1 MQQTTLCVP
10 LDVKPDS
17 CARLTAL
24 VDALKV
30 REDHGAG
37 PAMPN
42 FDRIAQSVPALHFM
56 SMSVFPGNAFDPL
69 FVLEANFDGPPGV
82 FWGQMEALLGPDLRA
97 IIRCCKRP
105 LDGDK
110 LLYDAVTMSTASP
123 AVAYLEARTQMP
135 SVFFHGNRGLTRD
148 QIIEG
153 HTLFMAVQDE
163 INDPVRAVPNPYR
176 TGGPASV
183 HQRLR
188 QAMLPRFPG
197 LGTAAARRISLADH
211 MLDYVRVIGFLVLI
225 LLALSL
231 PGVMLAAAMPV
242 QVYLATVVVLA
253 AVTIGL
259 VWRNRLA
266 ITGME
271 VTTGTKIKLLG
282 PLRLAL
288 LALAVAL
295 YTVIT
300 VVILA
305 PGVMFLT
312 YLLVVVAHTGYVSPR
327 DVLVG
332 TAWLVGLGLVSIAAT
347 GPFLLLML
355 RYNELRDSSQDQPTP
370 DPLLL
375 RDIVRREDWIMQ
387 NHMGSI
393 VHIKPGML
401 RAAIIRAGHSGLG
414 LFLRATATDGYL
426 GSMRTV
432 HYAHW
437 AFLNNTSRLI
447 FLSNFDH
454 SWDSYLDDFIEK
466 SHAGLTLSWGCGV
479 GFPPTRL
486 LVFDGAS
493 HGRQFKAWALASRTA
508 SRFWYSAYRDLTVD
522 QIEREYRISTGLR
535 RLSMTDQEAT
545 AWAWD
550 L

>member
-10 LDVKPDS
+10 LDVKPES
-17 CARLTAL
+17 CARLTLL

-30 REDHGAG
+30 REDTGAG
-37 PAMPN
+37 SMMPN
-42 FDRIAQSVPALHFM
+42 FNRIAQSVPALHFM
-56 SMSVFPGNAFDPL
+56 SMSVFPSNAFDPL
-69 FVLEANFDGPPGV
+69 FVLEANFDGPSGV
-82 FWGQMEALLGPDLRA
+82 FWGQMEALIGPDLRA
-97 IIRCCKRP
+97 MIRCCKRP

-110 LLYDAVTMSTASP
+110 LLYDAVTMGAASP
-123 AVAYLEARTQMP
+123 AVAYLEARTQVP

-153 HTLFMAVQDE
+153 HTLFMAVRDE
-163 INDPVRAVPNPYR
+163 IDDPARAGTNPYR
-176 TGGPASV
+176 TDGPAGV

-188 QAMLPRFPG
+188 AAMMPRFPG
-197 LGTAAARRISLADH
+197 LDTVAAPRISLTDH
-211 MLDYVRVIGFLVLI
+211 MLDYLRVVSFLVFI

-242 QVYLATVVVLA
+242 QVYLATVAVLA

-271 VTTGTKIKLLG
+271 VTTGNKIKLLG
-282 PLRLAL
+282 PLRLGI
-288 LALAVAL
+288 LALAVVL
-295 YTVIT
+295 YTVIA
-300 VVILA
+300 VIILA
-305 PGVMFLT
+305 PGAIFFT
-312 YLLVVVAHTGYVSPR
+312 YLAALVAHTGYVSPR
-327 DVLVG
+327 DVLIG
-332 TAWLVGLGLVSIAAT
+332 TVWLVGLGLVSIVAT

-370 DPLLL
+370 DPALL

-401 RAAIIRAGHSGLG
+401 RAVIIRAGHLGLG

-432 HYAHW
+432 HFAHW

-454 SWDSYLDDFIEK
+454 SWGSYLDDFIEK
-466 SHAGLTLSWGCGV
+466 SHAGLTLSWGCSV

-493 HGRQFKAWALASRTA
+493 HGRQFKAWALASRAA
-508 SRFWYSAYRDLTVD
+508 SRFWYSAYPKLTVD
-522 QIEREYRISTGLR
+522 QIEREYRISAGLHQP
-535 RLSMTDQEAT
+535 SMTDQEAT